1 VFFIAASFPPE
12 WFKGRCSI
20 RATVTPEAAPVSSVE
35 MENVPHGD
43 RSVSDVSPL
52 AMVPTISQLLAST
65 TDQSTRM
72 LLNKETNLNA
82 PAF

>member
-43 RSVSDVSPL
+43 RSVSDVSL
-52 AMVPTISQLLAST
+52 GDGLSQLLAST

-82 PAF
+82 PTF